1 VVPALEFEF
10 NGHKFYDDLV
20 YYIPITDDH
29 ALDSLHPGC
38 LKSSV
43 MHTGTRK
50 IARRRYTSRFQREG
64 ERAKRNG
71 EMRRTGRRKK
81 TRMAQYIHDRKR
93 AAAAAAAAE
102 EEQEEEQEK
111 EEQKV
116 EEDEEGEEEEEE
128 IKEEMRSRRV
138 RDGRRY
144 GKEKDL
150 EETRVRE

>member
-81 TRMAQYIHDRKR
+81 TRGGGGGGGGGGAGGGARERGAKGGGGRGGRGGGRGDKGRDAQ
-93 AAAAAAAAE
+93 
-102 EEQEEEQEK
+102 QE
-111 EEQKV
+111 
-116 EEDEEGEEEEEE
+116 
-128 IKEEMRSRRV
+128 S
-138 RDGRRY
+138 
-144 GKEKDL
+144 
-150 EETRVRE
+150 